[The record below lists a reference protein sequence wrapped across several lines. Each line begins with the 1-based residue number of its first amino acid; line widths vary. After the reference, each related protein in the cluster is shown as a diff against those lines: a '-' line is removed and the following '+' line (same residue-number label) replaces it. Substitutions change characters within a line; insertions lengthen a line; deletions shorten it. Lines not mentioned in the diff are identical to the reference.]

1 MRFFLQRLNTF
12 ILKNEPEKVVK
23 NVWSAS
29 YIAVSA
35 INFVCNNIGTGWVFL
50 FFFFF
55 YFLLSLYVFFCLLL
69 YFIHAHCT
77 KIVVYIID
85 NDFVVDIVV
94 AFCLPTGWLLLYG
107 GSCSFRTNP
116 VVVMAGCAYPTYET
130 YDADGSLALRMDAMW
145 HAVLLSL
152 LPSSVVLNCAGQTR
166 NTHQTPQGTHPDA
179 SLSDV
184 PVMWINIS
192 LPLARRI
199 VMCVCYA
206 KCKAR
211 ASS

>member
-1 MRFFLQRLNTF
+1 MS
-12 ILKNEPEKVVK
+12 ISV
-23 NVWSAS
+23 
-29 YIAVSA
+29 
-35 INFVCNNIGTGWVFL
+35 L
-50 FFFFF
+50 FF
-55 YFLLSLYVFFCLLL
+55 FLLSLVFIRIFLSSSLF
-69 YFIHAHCT
+69 YTCT
-77 KIVVYIID
+77 LHIDIVYIID

-184 PVMWINIS
+184 PVM
-192 LPLARRI
+192 
-199 VMCVCYA
+199 
-206 KCKAR
+206 
-211 ASS
+211 